1 LTLGACTPGSLP
13 RAKSAAPDHEPSTV
27 LKDTVVK
34 DIVVMDTGAFHVI
47 DTELAA
53 GAGFTNSSIDQ
64 KKAVLL

>member
-1 LTLGACTPGSLP
+1 
-13 RAKSAAPDHEPSTV
+13 
-27 LKDTVVK
+27 
-34 DIVVMDTGAFHVI
+34 MDTGAFHVI